1 MNYVND
7 VYFLQRVL
15 RTLSRL
21 DYGRVVQVEN
31 REKQRKNEG
40 FINFSSLNVHFRS
53 ADAANHLNARRRVD
67 NRVTRR
73 AYIPKIYKLE
83 E

>member
-1 MNYVND
+1 MRWSQNHGK
-7 VYFLQRVL
+7 FEKF
-15 RTLSRL
+15 
-21 DYGRVVQVEN
+21 EN
-31 REKQRKNEG
+31 QEKQRQNEG
-40 FINFSSLNVHFRS
+40 FINFSSLNMHFRS